1 MKIINL
7 SRSETG
13 IFQTLKKAP
22 DGIISH
28 EEIKGLFPEIK
39 PGSLNHLLSSL
50 SKKGFLYPL
59 KKGLY
64 LVQEE
69 PSNKPLINDPLVIGS
84 RIFSGYLGF
93 SSALRLYDLLDYE
106 PFTVFVVSARR
117 SILIQVGEYSFK
129 CVYMGEK
136 AVGQTLY
143 KGLYVSTKAKTFFDC
158 FLKPQYAGG
167 YSNVAQALYLNK
179 GIDWEEFRK
188 YYESYASSS
197 LMQRTGYVLELLK
210 EETGKN
216 IPEKVIS
223 FLGSNAGDKTRL
235 IPNIKAKGVYA
246 ADWRLTDNE
255 GKEKIM
261 SWWR

>member
-1 MKIINL
+1 
-7 SRSETG
+7 
-13 IFQTLKKAP
+13 
-22 DGIISH
+22 
-28 EEIKGLFPEIK
+28 
-39 PGSLNHLLSSL
+39 
-50 SKKGFLYPL
+50 
-59 KKGLY
+59 
-64 LVQEE
+64 
-69 PSNKPLINDPLVIGS
+69 LITDPLAIGS

-106 PFTVFVVSARR
+106 PFTVFVVSAKR
-117 SILIQVGEYSFK
+117 SISIQVGEYSFR

-167 YSNVAQALYLNK
+167 YSNIAQALYLNK
-179 GIDWEEFRK
+179 EIDWEEFRK
-188 YYESYASSS
+188 YFEAYASSS

-210 EETGKN
+210 DETGKKV
-216 IPEKVIS
+216 PEKVIS
-223 FLGSNAGDKTRL
+223 FLGSNIGDKTRL
-235 IPNIKAKGVYA
+235 VPDTKAKGSYVA
-246 ADWRLTDNE
+246 SWKLTDNE